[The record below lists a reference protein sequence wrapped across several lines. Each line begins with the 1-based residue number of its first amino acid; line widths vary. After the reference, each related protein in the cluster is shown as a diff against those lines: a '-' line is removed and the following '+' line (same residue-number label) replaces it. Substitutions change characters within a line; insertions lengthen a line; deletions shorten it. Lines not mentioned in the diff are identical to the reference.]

1 VPVLSMPAD
10 TTLGDTLSNLGTTLS
25 SALNPMNQIRAQDMY
40 AQMQQ
45 RQWEIQKQQR
55 LDAANQNAATVYH
68 NTNPHNLSPA
78 DLEVAT
84 SQIRNGQFNPQQTMD
99 ALVASSNYVSRK
111 AAADVYAANNPNMPP
126 DQLASDQAD
135 LISGRK
141 NASELANDRANAAQN
156 ANKAGALIKATTAA
170 QGAVTGPNAALA
182 AAAAASG
189 QEPDAAKLIAQGTAA
204 QAPIITGSLDDP
216 NVQKQIDDRKL
227 MLTVA
232 GAAPPAGAPVSA
244 GLAAPQAVADI
255 TQKNLTTQAAPRAPS
270 EVVPQVAPTNVLT
283 GAPAAPIAPGAPQAP
298 STFNQPPRGPDT
310 AATAA
315 TTGAEAG
322 SKFAAEARV
331 KDLKDDM
338 DAMDSSQT
346 LLRDIGLL
354 RQAADAL
361 PNDTPMNQAQSA
373 FVNRFFGEFGVTA
386 TEGQS
391 ARETFENIAKQMIG
405 PSRRDVGVT
414 RVAGP
419 ELGLFDK
426 LLPNAFQDRASLTKS
441 LDNIETKARLGL
453 QTGKLALGVI
463 AKSADGTI
471 SPQDYANYRTAK
483 EALNA
488 PPTETMAP
496 GSTPPRSATELPGS
510 HATPQLPQRYRI
522 ENGQRVPIPSSG
534 G

>member
-25 SALNPMNQIRAQDMY
+25 TALNPMNQIRARDIA
-40 AQMQQ
+40 AQVQQ
-45 RQWEIQKQQR
+45 RQWEVQRQQQ
-55 LDAANQNAATVYH
+55 LDAANANAATVYH
-68 NTNPHNLSPA
+68 NANPHNLSPA

-84 SQIRNGQFNPQQTMD
+84 SQIRNGQFNPEQTIN
-99 ALVASSNYVSRK
+99 ALK
-111 AAADVYAANNPNMPP
+111 AAGGFAASQAAANMVDAAHP
-126 DQLASDQAD
+126 DWSEGQRASAKAQILAGKSLSDVESGYATAASDT
-135 LISGRK
+135 
-141 NASELANDRANAAQN
+141 
-156 ANKAGALIKATTAA
+156 NKAVSIINATKAA
-170 QGAVTGPNAALA
+170 QGAATGPQSALA
-182 AAAAASG
+182 GEAAAIG
-189 QEPDAAKLIAQGTAA
+189 QPVDANKLVAQSELST
-204 QAPIITGSLDDP
+204 APIITGDLTDP
-216 NVQKQIDDRKL
+216 KVQSQIDQRRAL
-227 MLTVA
+227 QGVA
-232 GAAPPAGAPVSA
+232 GVPTPAGEPVSA
-244 GLAAPQAVADI
+244 GLAAPTAVSKL
-255 TQKNLTTQAAPRAPS
+255 TQETLKAGAAPRAPGQI
-270 EVVPQVAPTNVLT
+270 VPAVPPTNILT
-283 GAPAAPIAPGAPQAP
+283 GEPAAPPAAGAPQTPGTFSQAP
-298 STFNQPPRGPDT
+298 QGPDV

-361 PNDTPMNQAQSA
+361 PNDTPLNQAQSA
-373 FVNRFFGEFGVTA
+373 LMNRLFGATGMTF

-391 ARETFENIAKQMIG
+391 ARETFTNIAKQMIG

-419 ELGLFDK
+419 ELNLFDQ
-426 LLPNAFQDRASLTKS
+426 LLPNAFQDRASLTKA

-453 QTGKLALGVI
+453 QTGKLALGVV

-471 SPQDYANYRTAK
+471 SPQDYTNYRTAK
-483 EALNA
+483 AALNA

-510 HATPQLPQRYRI
+510 HAAPPLPQRYRI
-522 ENGQRVPIPSSG
+522 ENGQRIPIPSSG